1 MSELYLSETEK
12 SPYRFLKLPDGTWIS
27 PHINT
32 ETFILKRAPNSITS
46 FNRSILDI
54 ECHPLLLITYSEQ
67 EGKPL
72 RFKGIGGTFPGRE
85 GHDKRM
91 KVYYWDKVDI
101 SEYYQ
106 RFLSKKMDWEVFF
119 RNERG
124 RIYLYR
130 RHTRGGF
137 AQAMSASKFLDD
149 NVLVIRLKMYWIL
162 RGIVVLKR
170 LLSRCRL
177 RREKCTLFIQATSWK
192 QPKSGLSCFSGS
204 VNGPITRRVLDYI

>member
-1 MSELYLSETEK
+1 MSELYVSETE
-12 SPYRFLKLPDGTWIS
+12 SPYRSLKLPDGTWIS

-32 ETFILKRAPNSITS
+32 ETFILKRAPNSTAS

-54 ECHPLLLITYSEQ
+54 ECHPLLLITLSEKI
-67 EGKPL
+67 GKPL

-91 KVYYWDKVDI
+91 KVYYFDKID
-101 SEYYQ
+101 
-106 RFLSKKMDWEVFF
+106 LSKYHQRLLSEKMDWEVFF
-119 RNERG
+119 RNELG
-124 RIYLYR
+124 RIFLHR

-137 AQAMSASKFLDD
+137 AQAMSATKFLDD
-149 NVLVIRLKMYWIL
+149 NVLVIRLKMYWVL
-162 RGIVVLKR
+162 RGIVGFNR

-177 RREKCTLFIQATSWK
+177 RREKRKLFVQATSWG

-204 VNGPITRRVLDYI
+204 INGPVTRRILDYI